1 MTLKWITDDW
11 WAIQG
16 LQTLARFRSD
26 RITGLSFHGSYQCH
40 VKKWGFSGEKNRNQM
55 LCEYQKI
62 IGTNHIWHM
71 NWMAEIKKGFFI
83 FGVFSVFIQSLDF
96 LVWYRL
102 AWEHPIVIAHELKW
116 KMSMVTWYLTYKILY
131 PNGQITHQITNSIKL
146 QLGTANI
153 MWNDRDYL

>member
-26 RITGLSFHGSYQCH
+26 RITGLSFHGSYH
-40 VKKWGFSGEKNRNQM
+40 RHFKKWVFGRKKETKFYTGTKNF
-55 LCEYQKI
+55 
-62 IGTNHIWHM
+62 GTNHIWHM
-71 NWMAEIKKGFFI
+71 NWMAEIKKGFFL
-83 FGVFSVFIQSLDF
+83 FLEFFSVFIQSLDF

-102 AWEHPIVIAHELKW
+102 AWEHPIVIVHELKW